1 MLKFAYC
8 SVSVSPVR
16 AEDRDASEIVTQ
28 LLFGEIVTVEEMR
41 APWSK
46 VSTFT
51 DNYPGYVDVKHL
63 RFLTEKEVKHWMDGI
78 GFQTALLQK
87 IDTPWG
93 QQLTYRGSCISA
105 DQNGNF
111 HIGNDTFQISDRMED
126 THFHSPSEAAQHYL
140 NTPYLWGGKS
150 PFGIDCSGLTQQ
162 IFRFFDINLPRDASQ
177 QAECGTVVDFQ
188 DLKENDLAFFINQQN
203 KVIHV
208 GIVCHDGSIIHAS
221 GCVRRD
227 SLTHEGIVHSEN
239 QSITHKL
246 SEIRR
251 IYTFQKN

>member
-1 MLKFAYC
+1 VKFAYC

-16 AEDRDASEIVTQ
+16 AEGRDASEIVTQ

-46 VSTFT
+46 IVTFT

-63 RFLTEKEVKHWMDGI
+63 RFLTEKEVKRWLDGL

-87 IDTPWG
+87 IATPWG
-93 QQLTYRGSCISA
+93 QQLTYRGSYISA
-105 DQNGNF
+105 DQNGDFNIGSDTF
-111 HIGNDTFQISDRMED
+111 HISDCMED
-126 THFHSPSEAAQHYL
+126 THFQSPSDAAQHYL

-162 IFRFFDINLPRDASQ
+162 IFRFFAINLPRDASE
-177 QAECGTVVDFQ
+177 QAECGTLVDFQ
-188 DLKENDLAFFINQQN
+188 DRSENDLAFFINPQN

-208 GIVCHDGSIIHAS
+208 GILSHDGSIIHAS

-227 SLTHEGIVHSEN
+227 TLSPEGIVHSEN
-239 QSITHKL
+239 QSLTHKL

-251 IYTFQKN
+251 M

>member
-1 MLKFAYC
+1 MMKFAYC

-28 LLFGEIVTVEEMR
+28 LLFGEIVTIEEIK

-46 VSTFT
+46 VVTFA
-51 DNYPGYVDVKHL
+51 DSYPGYVDVKHL
-63 RFLTEKEVKHWMDGI
+63 RFLTDKEVKRWMDGSGI
-78 GFQTALLQK
+78 QSALLQK

-93 QQLTYRGSCISA
+93 QQLTYRGSYISA
-105 DQNGNF
+105 GQDGNF
-111 HIGNDTFQISDRMED
+111 HIGNDTFHISERIEEIY
-126 THFHSPSEAAQHYL
+126 FHSPSDAARHYL

-150 PFGIDCSGLTQQ
+150 PFGIDCSGLMQQ
-162 IFRFFDINLPRDASQ
+162 IFRFFNINLPRDASQ
-177 QAECGTVVDFQ
+177 QAECGAVLDFQ
-188 DLKENDLAFFINQQN
+188 DRSENDLAFFINQQG

-208 GIVCHDGSIIHAS
+208 GIVCEDGGIIHAS
-221 GCVRRD
+221 GCVRKD
-227 SLTHEGIVHSEN
+227 SLTPEGIVHSEN

-251 IYTFQKN
+251 M